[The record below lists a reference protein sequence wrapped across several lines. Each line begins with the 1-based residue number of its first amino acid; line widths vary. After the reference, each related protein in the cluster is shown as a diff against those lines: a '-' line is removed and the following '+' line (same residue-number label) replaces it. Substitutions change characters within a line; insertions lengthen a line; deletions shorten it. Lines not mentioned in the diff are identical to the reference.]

1 MYVTYNKRFQKKY
14 NKASEKIKNA
24 FKKRVLLLKK
34 NNKDPQLSIHILNG
48 KWGGYRSINIT
59 GDWRA
64 IYHELGDGNI
74 EWVEFVEIG
83 THSQLYK

>member
-1 MYVTYNKRFQKKY
+1 MRIDYSKRFIKHFKKIPV
-14 NKASEKIKNA
+14 KIKKA
-24 FKKRVLLLKK
+24 FRDKVDIFRSDKNDESLQKHFLKGEWEGF
-34 NNKDPQLSIHILNG
+34 LSINV
-48 KWGGYRSINIT
+48 T

-64 IYHELGDGNI
+64 IYHELGDGSI